1 MSSRCPFC
9 SHQNPSAAARCE
21 KCQAW
26 LTQSADVGST
36 AASSPQAPA
45 AAGDTRATLDAGFI
59 AELLQFVQAG
69 QKIEA
74 IRRLREAT
82 GSSLVE
88 AKDAIEALEVGRQVA
103 LLGGTPPPPASDAE
117 REILDLVRG
126 GNKIAAIKLHRERT
140 GTGLKEAKDAVETLA
155 RAHGINTPQ
164 GVGCGGVL
172 TMLLLGLVVTVV
184 VGGGFVVIGK
194 WAALR
199 VLGM

>member
-9 SHQNPSAAARCE
+9 SHPNPRGAARCE

-26 LTQSADVGST
+26 LTQSADVGSM
-36 AASSPQAPA
+36 AVSSPKPPPA
-45 AAGDTRATLDAGFI
+45 EGDTRATLEPGFVR
-59 AELLQFVQAG
+59 ELLELVQAG

-88 AKDAIEALEVGRQVA
+88 AKDAVEALEVGRKTV
-103 LLGGTPPPPASDAE
+103 LLGGAPPQPASADVQ
-117 REILDLVRG
+117 EILELVRG
-126 GNKIAAIKLHRERT
+126 GNVIAAIKLQRQRT
-140 GTGLKEAKDAVETLA
+140 GSGLKEAKDAVEALA
-155 RAHGINTPQ
+155 RAHGVPVSQ
-164 GVGCGGVL
+164 SVGCGGAA
-172 TMLLLGLVVTVV
+172 TMLMLGLVVTVF
-184 VGGGFVVIGK
+184 VGGGLAVFGK